1 MAIMDYVAVSIV
13 FVAGVVFTMY
23 GWCATDYFGEAP
35 RKAKLGYASFAF
47 GIGLLVF
54 TLQQIWVIG

>member
-1 MAIMDYVAVSIV
+1 MAIVDFIAFCIV
-13 FVAGVVFTMY
+13 FIAGVVFTMY
-23 GWCATDYFGEAP
+23 GWCTTDYFGEAP

-54 TLQQIWVIG
+54 MLQQIWTMG